1 MRRTAILLSTLLTLS
16 ACADLQNTNYDYAFI
31 SRARSFASG
40 AEFPGQVY
48 LLNLSGDGAPLTE
61 LNLDLQIDDSL
72 YATQGSAT
80 LSSSRVVGASADLV
94 RRGVVQASG
103 SLAFDASIKAT
114 NTQVRRITA
123 PQAARLLSDAYR
135 EAVSGQESGSDLPL
149 YARQVIDNPDIYY
162 AFVTGYMETDA
173 LVLQHGT
180 PEDSDSGVTISINGI
195 EFSNVNVGNRNVY
208 SCVKSGAERA
218 VCAISIELLDARLV
232 DVGGKHC
239 SAPSPRHSPPKRLR
253 RLSGHA
259 ADRAPAGSTRK
270 PRRIAPAR
278 CHVVW

>member
-31 SRARSFASG
+31 SQARSFASG

-48 LLNLSGDGAPLTE
+48 LLNLSGDGPALTE

-94 RRGVVQASG
+94 WRGVVQASG

-135 EAVSGQESGSDLPL
+135 EAVSGQESASDLPL

-180 PEDSDSGVTISINGI
+180 AEDSDSGVTIAINGI

-232 DVGGKHC
+232 DVGGETLFRAFP
-239 SAPSPRHSPPKRLR
+239 APF
-253 RLSGHA
+253 
-259 ADRAPAGSTRK
+259 APEA
-270 PRRIAPAR
+270 IAQAFR
-278 CHVVW
+278 SRG